1 MNLNIVLA
9 SASPRRREILER
21 VLGRRVQVVVP
32 KVVEE
37 VNEKL
42 SPIEKAKKLALK
54 KAEYA
59 ANKVKSGVI
68 VAGDTIVVVEGEVL
82 GKPKDEIE
90 AIEMLTKLSG
100 KEHTVITGIAVIN
113 ADTGEKL
120 VDAVETRVYMRKL
133 TRKEIEMY
141 VKSREPFGKAGGYA
155 IQGLGALL
163 IDKIDGCFFNVVGLP
178 ISKLYEML
186 KQVGVNL
193 LEAALRGRRGEQAS
207 QLQNS

>member
-1 MNLNIVLA
+1 MESLNLNIVLA

-54 KAEYA
+54 KAEYV

-90 AIEMLTKLSG
+90 AIKMLTKLSG

-120 VDAVETRVYMRKL
+120 VDAVETRVYMRKM

-193 LEAALRGRRGEQAS
+193 LEAALRGRRGE
-207 QLQNS
+207 

>member
-193 LEAALRGRRGEQAS
+193 LEAALRGRRGE
-207 QLQNS
+207 

>member
-1 MNLNIVLA
+1 LNLNIVLA

-54 KAEYA
+54 KAEYV

-90 AIEMLTKLSG
+90 AIKMLTKLSG

-120 VDAVETRVYMRKL
+120 VDAVETRVYMRKM

-193 LEAALRGRRGEQAS
+193 LEAALRGRRGE
-207 QLQNS
+207 

>member
-54 KAEYA
+54 KAEYV

-90 AIEMLTKLSG
+90 AIKMLTKLSG

-120 VDAVETRVYMRKL
+120 VDAVETRVYMRKM

-193 LEAALRGRRGEQAS
+193 LEAALRGRRGE
-207 QLQNS
+207 